1 MPTLKY
7 RRLRGDMI
15 ETFKIVNGI
24 YDKDV
29 TERFFE
35 MRTDQTRGHSKKI
48 QKGNCRQ
55 NLRKHS
61 FKNRVTDI
69 WNDLPQELVQAKTVK
84 SFEILLDKYWEN
96 QEVKYD
102 CNEEIKVRTGS
113 HKKKFIVDIEEEDAD
128 IHVRHIVVER
138 PASIENLKVS

>member
-1 MPTLKY
+1 MN
-7 RRLRGDMI
+7 
-15 ETFKIVNGI
+15 ETFTIVNGI

-35 MRTDQTRGHSKKI
+35 MNRRDQTRGHSKNI
-48 QKGNCRQ
+48 HKGNYSL

-84 SFEILLDKYWEN
+84 SFEILLDKYYYVLSFDLSYSF
-96 QEVKYD
+96 QK
-102 CNEEIKVRTGS
+102 IFLS
-113 HKKKFIVDIEEEDAD
+113 HPYHKF
-128 IHVRHIVVER
+128 H
-138 PASIENLKVS
+138 LLL

>member
-35 MRTDQTRGHSKKI
+35 MNRRDQTRGHSKNI
-48 QKGNCRQ
+48 HKGNYSL

-69 WNDLPQELVQAKTVK
+69 WNDLPQELVQAKIVK
-84 SFEILLDKYWEN
+84 SFAILLDKYWEN

-102 CNEEIKVRTGS
+102 YNEEIKVKTGS
-113 HKKKFIVDIEEEDAD
+113 HKRKFILDIDEVDAN
-128 IHVRHIVVER
+128 IVIER
-138 PASIENLKVS
+138 PASIEDPKVS